1 MEIPPPPP
9 SPVGGS
15 SPEPRGRRTKVGL
28 IALLVVLAIAAV
40 AAGVWQMGS
49 GDGQVAGGGA
59 SGSVSSS
66 VQAPTPPGSARAAAA
81 PFKVVVTWAPSSG
94 ELAGYRVYR
103 DGDVLDEVDPDVR
116 KYTDGTVAPN
126 VRYRYEVAAFTEA
139 GDTSNRTVASVKTPP
154 AALALARVQGTFNAK
169 LRLTS
174 SFGLTFSGGGG
185 GPGTLGL
192 KLTPVCGEG
201 PCSVTLGVIGGKVEH
216 FTLKQTAATYSGT
229 GTNRSAFS
237 CGGTPTS
244 ASFAVRFTV
253 VAAKSLKDEWR
264 ASKLE
269 GTIVQRSASQL
280 GCVSSGTDY
289 SFTATL
295 YPA

>member
-15 SPEPRGRRTKVGL
+15 APEPRGRRTKVGS
-28 IALLVVLAIAAV
+28 IALIVVLAIVAI
-40 AAGVWQMGS
+40 AAGVSQMGS
-49 GDGQVAGGGA
+49 GDGQVADGGA
-59 SGSVSSS
+59 SVSPS
-66 VQAPTPPGSARAAAA
+66 VQVPTQPGSARAVAA

-94 ELAGYRVYR
+94 SLAGYRIYR
-103 DGDVLDEVDPDVR
+103 DGDVLDEVDTDVR
-116 KYTDGTVAPN
+116 KYTDDTVAPN
-126 VRYRYEVAAFTEA
+126 VRYRYEIAAFTEA
-139 GDTSNRTVASVKTPP
+139 GDTTKRTVASVKTPP

-169 LRLTS
+169 LHLTS
-174 SFGLTFSGGGG
+174 SFGLNFSGGGG
-185 GPGTLGL
+185 GSGTLGL
-192 KLTPVCGEG
+192 KLTPVCGQG

-216 FTLKQTAATYSGT
+216 FTLKQTGATYGGT
-229 GTNRSAFS
+229 GTNRSAFT

-269 GTIVQRSASQL
+269 GTIVERSASQL

-289 SFTATL
+289 SFSATL

>member
-9 SPVGGS
+9 SPVD
-15 SPEPRGRRTKVGL
+15 EPPPPPQGRRTKVGL
-28 IALLVVLAIAAV
+28 IALLVVLAIVVVAV
-40 AAGVWQMGS
+40 LVPQMGS
-49 GDGQVAGGGA
+49 GDDQA
-59 SGSVSSS
+59 SLGPTVSVSPST
-66 VQAPTPPGSARAAAA
+66 QAPTPPGSAHAAAT
-81 PFKVVVTWAPSSG
+81 PFKVVVSWTPPSV
-94 ELAGYRVYR
+94 EPAGYRIYR
-103 DGDVLDEVDPDVR
+103 DGDVIDEVDPDVR
-116 KYTDGTVAPN
+116 KYTDDTVAPN
-126 VRYRYEVAAFTEA
+126 VRYRYEVASFTDS

-169 LRLTS
+169 LHLTS
-174 SFGLTFSGGGG
+174 SFGLNFSGGGG

-201 PCSVTLGVIGGKVEH
+201 PCNLTLGVIGGKVEH
-216 FTLKQTAATYSGT
+216 FTLKQTAATYAGT

-253 VAAKSLKDEWR
+253 VVAKSLKDVWR

-269 GTIVQRSASQL
+269 GTIVQRSGSQL

-289 SFTATL
+289 AFTATL